1 MFSQAEHDEMASVGI
16 FSSSLEHLNRVKESM
31 DDLLGSAVRKETIG
45 KAIETNSYLVHY
57 TELDRAIEA
66 INIIAPEH
74 MELIGDEGC
83 IPDILYPGIIYVGPY
98 TPVAMGD
105 YYIGTNHVL
114 PTAGAGRFSAG
125 LSVDRF
131 TKRKVVVKIDRSF
144 IQKYGDKAERLARLE
159 GSARAW
165 RCNKSTKGARIM
177 KLKIGLPKGSLQEST
192 FKLFKNAGY
201 TIKLRDR
208 SYVPV
213 IDDNEMEGLVIR
225 AQEMARYVENGILDM
240 GITGLDW
247 VMEQDAKVVELV
259 RLRYGKVGFRGVKW
273 VVAVPNNSPI
283 KKVKDL
289 QGKKIATELV
299 GFTKRYLKK
308 QGIEASVEFSWGA
321 TEVKPPLLADA
332 IIEVTETGA
341 SLVANNLRI
350 VETILESETVLIAN
364 KNSWKDPWKKRKME
378 NLVILLKGALL
389 AEEKVGLKMNIPTKQ
404 TGKGDADPAI
414 ACIRQPC
421 PTCLTINGSQLRSYW
436 TKKWSVT

>member
-1 MFSQAEHDEMASVGI
+1 
-16 FSSSLEHLNRVKESM
+16 
-31 DDLLGSAVRKETIG
+31 
-45 KAIETNSYLVHY
+45 
-57 TELDRAIEA
+57 
-66 INIIAPEH
+66 
-74 MELIGDEGC
+74 
-83 IPDILYPGIIYVGPY
+83 
-98 TPVAMGD
+98 
-105 YYIGTNHVL
+105 
-114 PTAGAGRFSAG
+114 
-125 LSVDRF
+125 
-131 TKRKVVVKIDRSF
+131 
-144 IQKYGDKAERLARLE
+144 
-159 GSARAW
+159 
-165 RCNKSTKGARIM
+165 M

-201 TIKLRDR
+201 TIKLRER
-208 SYVPV
+208 SYVP
-213 IDDNEMEGLVIR
+213 IMDDSEMEGLVIR

-240 GITGLDW
+240 GITGADW

-273 VVAVPNNSPI
+273 VVAVPNKSPI

-332 IIEVTETGA
+332 IVEVTETGA

-364 KNSWKDPWKKRKME
+364 RNAWKDPWKKRKME

-389 AEEKVGLKMNIPTKQ
+389 AEEKVGLKMNIPRNKLGRVTEILPSLHTPTVSNLSDDKWV
-404 TGKGDADPAI
+404 AI
-414 ACIRQPC
+414 EVIIDQKVVRDIIPDLKRAGAQGIVEYP
-421 PTCLTINGSQLRSYW
+421 LNKVI
-436 TKKWSVT
+436 V